1 MMQLFRKKAAM
12 PTAEAKETAWAMAI
26 DSDNQTNAAM
36 EAIGAGF
43 RRCDDPALL
52 RPFVERYHEMLEPVF
67 ASRSYAIAE
76 RAVKYFYPL
85 DIADAALRDR
95 TRAWLTD
102 HEDAPA
108 GLRRL
113 VIEQLAVVETAVA
126 AQEREGL

>member
-1 MMQLFRKKAAM
+1 
-12 PTAEAKETAWAMAI
+12 MAI
-26 DSDNQTNAAM
+26 EQDTQTNAAL

-52 RPFVERYHEMLEPVF
+52 RPFVESYLDMLEPVF
-67 ASRSYAIAE
+67 ADRSYAIAE
-76 RAVKYFYPL
+76 RCVKYFYPL

-95 TRAWLTD
+95 TRAWLAD

-126 AQEREGL
+126 IQEREGS